1 MCPNEQ
7 NIKVTLEKQ
16 CSTCDKTFTTKQ
28 LLRNHEWRKHEQF
41 YSPPSSPS
49 FMLGNPKLVTYQPL
63 GATFLFTPNTM
74 AKVSRERRFLRHLAR
89 QPFMK
94 VEEDDLLRRAEA
106 LTPLQMQK
114 VLEGRGRRVEM
125 KMEWVVKICKEM
137 VDLEEDSEGE
147 STKTTEPINVKTTNH
162 KSSSN
167 TETPPMD
174 LATEHAKKNGK
185 SPLKRGQDKNTESNQ
200 PKRRKVELKEKESN
214 EEKEERG
221 WNEALVCSGDGTILW
236 STQLAA
242 RIGKLKLVSPRLV
255 GGQVAVEQ
263 VVRHT
268 GLQEEL
274 VIAWKHSLAQFIPTA
289 AMA

>member
-1 MCPNEQ
+1 
-7 NIKVTLEKQ
+7 
-16 CSTCDKTFTTKQ
+16 
-28 LLRNHEWRKHEQF
+28 
-41 YSPPSSPS
+41 
-49 FMLGNPKLVTYQPL
+49 
-63 GATFLFTPNTM
+63 
-74 AKVSRERRFLRHLAR
+74 
-89 QPFMK
+89 
-94 VEEDDLLRRAEA
+94 
-106 LTPLQMQK
+106 
-114 VLEGRGRRVEM
+114 M

-147 STKTTEPINVKTTNH
+147 STKTTEPINVKTTNT
-162 KSSSN
+162 SSSN

-185 SPLKRGQDKNTESNQ
+185 SPLKRGQDKNTESKQ

-236 STQLAA
+236 SAELAA

-274 VIAWKHSLAQFIPTA
+274 VIAWKHSLAQFLPTA